1 MVKTQ
6 IQLPDDLYRELKRV
20 AAAKEWSLAETLRR
34 GAEWVVA
41 THPGAAVPTGAS
53 WRLPDPVNLDLLT
66 DPFAD
71 PDWRED
77 ANLGSG
83 AAALLAET
91 LRQRANRLEA

>member
-6 IQLPDDLYRELKRV
+6 IQLPDALYHDLKRV

-41 THPGAAVPTGAS
+41 THPGAALSPSTP
-53 WRLPDPVNLDLLT
+53 WQLPEPVNLDLLT

-83 AAALLAET
+83 AAALLAEA
-91 LRQRANRLEA
+91 LRLRANRLEA